1 MTSHNPTYV
10 RVYRSHDSKPESI
23 GGRRAPVLLYL
34 RFLIIVGIFDRHHP
48 SMVVYLGFSGSR
60 TSIVFLRASMIEF
73 LRQFPSEI
81 QVLPPSYGTV
91 SLYHHNLQIEP
102 NVVISVHSIAN
113 DHGTVC
119 VNGYRKP
126 TRRQRSQS
134 VSEHTG
140 TTETS
145 SSIMDQQD
153 TCTTTN
159 DRRTLQLHL
168 K

>member
-1 MTSHNPTYV
+1 MLTGLMKAVLRPTS
-10 RVYRSHDSKPESI
+10 
-23 GGRRAPVLLYL
+23 L
-34 RFLIIVGIFDRHHP
+34 
-48 SMVVYLGFSGSR
+48 
-60 TSIVFLRASMIEF
+60 
-73 LRQFPSEI
+73 SEI
-81 QVLPPSYGTV
+81 QVLLPSFGTYGTV

-159 DRRTLQLHL
+159 DRRTLHLHL